1 MIFRKKGEPET
12 EQEMVERSLD
22 MLTRAEAAADADQAT
37 ADAKTAKKAA
47 REEAKAAKTAAKRE
61 AKLAKL
67 ESKKAEAAAAAA
79 AQPRITPKKAKNAIA
94 VGKILAPVLIPVVAP
109 LAAKAFGSVR
119 EALDRRQ
126 ARKLGVDV
134 ESLGEYTGHGAALH
148 ARISGVYD
156 SVRGLRESGN
166 AADVA
171 LADETTRHL
180 HDLTLAVRLAERMP
194 APRRKEAH
202 RGIADEVTQ
211 LESQLM
217 KRLGV

>member
-67 ESKKAEAAAAAA
+67 ESKKAEAAAAA
-79 AQPRITPKKAKNAIA
+79 QPRITPKKAKNAIA
-94 VGKILAPVLIPVVAP
+94 VGKVLAPVVIPVVAP

-134 ESLGEYTGHGAALH
+134 ESLGEYTGHGAALY